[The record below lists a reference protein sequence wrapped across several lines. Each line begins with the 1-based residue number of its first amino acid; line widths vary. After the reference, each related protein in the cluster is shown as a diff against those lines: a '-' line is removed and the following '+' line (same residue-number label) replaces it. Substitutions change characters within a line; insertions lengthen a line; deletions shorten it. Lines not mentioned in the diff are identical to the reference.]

1 MDDRYL
7 RTSEVKE
14 KYNITRLTLYKWE
27 QEGLIDPARTP
38 GGHRRYSQAE
48 LEDLLGIESHTRQ
61 GGCVYGRVSTRK
73 QKDNLA
79 RQVRRLNEYAKR
91 HDLPITTEVT
101 DIASGLK
108 ENRRGLMRV
117 LHMAGQGSIDFVLIE
132 YKDRLARFGYHY
144 LERFLESHGV
154 EVLVKE
160 DDVDKSAE
168 EELVEDVLKIVTVFS
183 ARLYG
188 KRGGRRVREA
198 VEGAI
203 QDANDD

>member
-1 MDDRYL
+1 L

-14 KYNITRLTLYKWE
+14 RYNITRLTLYKWE

-48 LEDLLGIESHTRQ
+48 LEDLLGIKSHTRQ
-61 GGCVYGRVSTRK
+61 GGCVYGRVSTGK

-91 HDLPITTEVT
+91 HDLPIKTEVT

-117 LHMAGQGSIDFVLIE
+117 LNMAEQGSIDFVLIE

-160 DDVDKSAE
+160 DDVDQSAE

>member
-1 MDDRYL
+1 M

-48 LEDLLGIESHTRQ
+48 LEDLLGIEVRTKQ

-79 RQVRRLNEYAKR
+79 RQVRRLKEYARR
-91 HDLPITTEVT
+91 HDLPIKTEVT

-117 LHMAGQGSIDFVLIE
+117 LNMAEEGVIDFVLIE

-154 EVLVKE
+154 ELLVKE

-188 KRGGRRVREA
+188 KRGGRRVRKA
-198 VEGAI
+198 VEGVM
-203 QDANDD
+203 QDANND

>member
-1 MDDRYL
+1 M

-73 QKDNLA
+73 QKDNLG
-79 RQVRRLNEYAKR
+79 RQVRRLNEHAKR

-117 LHMAGQGSIDFVLIE
+117 LNMAEQGSIDFVLIE

>member
-1 MDDRYL
+1 MTDRCL

-14 KYNITRLTLYKWE
+14 KSNITRLTLYKWE

-48 LEDLLGIESHTRQ
+48 LEDLLGIESHTKH
-61 GGCVYGRVSTRK
+61 GGCLYGRVSTRN

-79 RQVRRLNEYAKR
+79 RQIRRLKEYASR
-91 HDLPITTEVT
+91 HDLPIKTEIT

-108 ENRRGLMRV
+108 ENHRGLRRV
-117 LHMAGQGSIDFVLIE
+117 LNMAEKGAIDFVLIE
-132 YKDRLARFGYHY
+132 DKDRLARFGYHY
-144 LERFLESHGV
+144 LERLLESHDV
-154 EVLVKE
+154 EILVKE
-160 DDVDKSAE
+160 DDVDKSAA

-188 KRGGRRVREA
+188 KQGGRQVRKA
-198 VEGAI
+198 VEGVM

>member
-1 MDDRYL
+1 M

-108 ENRRGLMRV
+108 ENRGGLMRV

-160 DDVDKSAE
+160 DDVDKSAQ

-188 KRGGRRVREA
+188 KRGGRRVRKA

>member
-7 RTSEVKE
+7 RTSEVRVKH
-14 KYNITRLTLYKWE
+14 NITRLTLYKWE

-117 LHMAGQGSIDFVLIE
+117 LNMAEQGSIDFVLIE

>member
-14 KYNITRLTLYKWE
+14 RYNITPLALHKWE

-48 LEDLLGIESHTRQ
+48 LEDVLGIESHTKQ
-61 GGCVYGRVSTRK
+61 GGCLYGRVSTRK

-79 RQVRRLNEYAKR
+79 RQVRRLKEYASR
-91 HDLPITTEVT
+91 HDLPIKMAIT

-117 LHMAGQGSIDFVLIE
+117 LNLAEKEAIDFVLIE
-132 YKDRLARFGYHY
+132 YKDRLARFGYQY

-154 EVLVKE
+154 EFLVKE

-188 KRGGRRVREA
+188 KRGGRQVRKA
-198 VEGAI
+198 VEGVMR
-203 QDANDD
+203 DANDD

>member
-1 MDDRYL
+1 M

-27 QEGLIDPARTP
+27 QEGLIDPAKTP

-48 LEDLLGIESHTRQ
+48 LEDLLGIEAHTKQ

-73 QKDNLA
+73 QKDTLA

-91 HDLPITTEVT
+91 HDLPIKTEVT
-101 DIASGLK
+101 DSASGLK
-108 ENRRGLMRV
+108 ENRKGLMRV
-117 LHMAGQGSIDFVLIE
+117 LTMAEKGVIDFVLIE

-154 EVLVKE
+154 ALLVKE
-160 DDVDKSAE
+160 DDVDTSAE
-168 EELVEDVLKIVTVFS
+168 EELVEDMLKIVTVLS
-183 ARLYG
+183 ACLYG
-188 KRGGRRVREA
+188 KRGGRRVRKA

>member
-1 MDDRYL
+1 L

-117 LHMAGQGSIDFVLIE
+117 LHMAEQGSIDFVLIE

-160 DDVDKSAE
+160 DDVDKSAQ

-188 KRGGRRVREA
+188 KSTGRRVREA